1 MRKQAKEVKKMNDMY
16 IVRTILR
23 FFSEVLILIFAS
35 LFIVNLLYEL
45 SIFRKLTNIIRPLA
59 KILKIPEPYMACIS
73 MAMIS
78 PTVGYTMLLRIK
90 EEHELKDEDIFP
102 ILLLISPVTQLCDT
116 LRFGFPIALSVLGP
130 IGGLIYLGFGLFRS
144 ITRMIIH
151 GLYVSKKR
159 KIIPIREED
168 NKKVERKRIQDAV
181 KISLR
186 KTLKMFKRIAVRFGI
201 VTSIVIL
208 LLIFHVFD
216 MIGSLIRPFLSMF
229 GFNTYMM
236 SVVMIQIFHFLTALY
251 LAGTFYSQGLL
262 TLKQV
267 FVTIFTGN
275 LIAIPL
281 VHFRHYLPY
290 RASLFGFKVALRW
303 TLFDL
308 CTSMFTNI
316 IALLIAIYV
325 L

>member
-1 MRKQAKEVKKMNDMY
+1 MNDIY
-16 IVRTILR
+16 VVKTILR
-23 FFSEVLILIFAS
+23 FFSEVLILIFTS

-45 SIFRKLTNIIRPLA
+45 NLFRKLTSIIRPIA
-59 KILKIPEPYMACIS
+59 RILKIPEPYVACIS

-78 PTVGYTMLLRIK
+78 PTVGYTMLIRIK
-90 EEHELKDEDIFP
+90 EEHDLKDDDIFP

-151 GLYVSKKR
+151 GLYVSRRK
-159 KIIPIREED
+159 KIIPIYET
-168 NKKVERKRIQDAV
+168 ERYSTERPKFRHALIV
-181 KISLR
+181 SIR
-186 KTLKMFKRIAVRFGI
+186 KTLKMFKRIAIRFGI
-201 VTSIVIL
+201 VTSVVVL
-208 LLIFHVFD
+208 LLMFHIFD
-216 MIGSLIRPFLSMF
+216 IIGNVIRPFLSLL
-229 GFNTYMM
+229 GFNTYMI

-290 RASLFGFKVALRW
+290 RASLFGFRVAIRW

-316 IALLIAIYV
+316 VALLIALYV

>member
-1 MRKQAKEVKKMNDMY
+1 MNDIY
-16 IVRTILR
+16 VVKTILR
-23 FFSEVLILIFAS
+23 FFSEVLILIFVS
-35 LFIVNLLYEL
+35 LLIVNILYEL
-45 SIFRKLTNIIRPLA
+45 NIFSKLTNIIRPVA
-59 KILKIPEPYMACIS
+59 KILKIPEPYVACIS

-78 PTVGYTMLLRIK
+78 PTVGYTMLIRIK
-90 EEHELKDEDIFP
+90 EEHELKDDDIFP

-130 IGGLIYLGFGLFRS
+130 LGGLIYLGFGLFRS

-151 GLYVSKKR
+151 GLYVSRRKR
-159 KIIPIREED
+159 IIPIRET
-168 NKKVERKRIQDAV
+168 NKLEKERPKFREAFV
-181 KISLR
+181 TSLK
-186 KTLKMFKRIAVRFGI
+186 KTLKMFKRIALRFGI
-201 VTSIVIL
+201 VTSIVVL
-208 LLIFHVFD
+208 LLMFHVFD
-216 MIGSLIRPFLSMF
+216 IIGEFIKPFLSSL

-275 LIAIPL
+275 LIALPL

-290 RASLFGFKVALRW
+290 RASLFGFKLALRW

-308 CTSMFTNI
+308 CTSLFTNV

>member
-1 MRKQAKEVKKMNDMY
+1 VNDIY
-16 IVRTILR
+16 VIRTILR
-23 FFSEVLILIFAS
+23 FFSEVLILIFVS

-45 SIFRKLTNIIRPLA
+45 GIFRKLTNIIRPLA
-59 KILKIPEPYMACIS
+59 KVLKIPEPYVACIS

-78 PTVGYTMLLRIK
+78 PTVGYTMLIRIK
-90 EEHELKDEDIFP
+90 EEHELKDDDIFP

-151 GLYVSKKR
+151 GLYVSKRKR
-159 KIIPIREED
+159 IIPISEKEDRE
-168 NKKVERKRIQDAV
+168 KVKRDLRHV
-181 KISLR
+181 VSISLR
-186 KTLKMFKRIAVRFGI
+186 KTLRMFKRIAIRFGI

-208 LLIFHVFD
+208 LLMFHIFD
-216 MIGSLIRPFLSMF
+216 MIGGLLKPVLSLL
-229 GFNTYMM
+229 GFNTYMI

-267 FVTIFTGN
+267 FITIFTGN

-290 RASLFGFKVALRW
+290 RASLFGFRIALRW